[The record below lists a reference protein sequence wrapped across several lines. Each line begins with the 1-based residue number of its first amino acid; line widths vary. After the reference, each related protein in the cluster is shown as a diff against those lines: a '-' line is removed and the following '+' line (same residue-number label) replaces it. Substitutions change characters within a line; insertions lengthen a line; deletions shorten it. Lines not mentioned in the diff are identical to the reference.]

1 MLILTDTGDFTL
13 NWLICLAIVF
23 TVMDICL
30 IYLIK
35 TFKPLL
41 ENKYFNFHKRHGF
54 LKVTVLKIAFVLI
67 IIYLLL
73 NPTFGAIK
81 LMGPIMVHGFMI
93 TKMLIDVIRKQG

>member
-1 MLILTDTGDFTL
+1 MFFLADHGDLIL

-54 LKVTVLKIAFVLI
+54 LKVTVLKIAFILM
-67 IIYLLL
+67 IIYFLL
-73 NPTFGAIK
+73 NPGVGTFK
-81 LMGPIMVHGFMI
+81 LMVPIMVHGFMI